1 MAAAYRLKQRGFA
14 VTVFESRNRVGG
26 RMWSIKKGD
35 FLMDVGMSAYLGT
48 YREAIKL
55 IAEVGLGP
63 EMSDLPAIGATMR
76 DGQRHHLDYSRPVA
90 TALSTKLLSW
100 PAKIRAIKLVQDTF
114 RNRASLGYSDYT
126 KLADIDVETV
136 AEYCARTL
144 NDELRHYAA
153 QPLVS
158 GTWVAD
164 DADTS
169 VALLFWTIRN
179 MLAPSVYNLN
189 GGVMALPVELAKHVE
204 VRFETAIDNVADNGA
219 GVDVTGDGRT
229 ERFDGCVI
237 ATTAEPALA
246 MFPQMDANTRGL
258 YETTRYRKLGN
269 ICIGLSRRPADRA
282 TYYLPCPHEDR
293 DTIAVIADH
302 VKAPCRAPEGKGLL
316 TVLLSHEYL
325 ERSVNLAT
333 TTCSITR
340 SIAPGITTPMSRLAT
355 CWNRTWCAGL
365 NRSRQSTRAVS
376 SASPIMLQTP
386 TVRRVFSSRRTSIA
400 FPAATA
406 RWSAVRKPPR
416 DLPLLWDHRR
426 LAVPYF
432 LILAEDR
439 GDGLDDR
446 LAHRQE
452 HIDYWNAQT
461 GVVKVAGAML
471 GGDRPNGSV
480 LLIEAQD
487 EPAARALLERDPFTR
502 EGVFSGQNQVI
513 AMRPAIGDWFPAR

>member
-76 DGQRHHLDYSRPVA
+76 DGQRHHLDYSTPVA

-100 PAKIRAIKLVQDTF
+100 PAKLRAIKLVQDTF

-325 ERSVNLAT
+325 ERSVNLGDDDVLDYAVDRARHYYPDVSPGDVLESNVVCWPESVPT
-333 TTCSITR
+333 IDKGR
-340 SIAPGITTPMSRLAT
+340 FKRIADYAANTDRAARVQFASDLDRIPGCNGAL
-355 CWNRTWCAGL
+355 
-365 NRSRQSTRAVS
+365 VS
-376 SASPIMLQTP
+376 GQE
-386 TVRRVFSSRRTSIA
+386 
-400 FPAATA
+400 AAA
-406 RWSAVRKPPR
+406 
-416 DLPLLWDHRR
+416 R
-426 LAVPYF
+426 LAV
-432 LILAEDR
+432 A
-439 GDGLDDR
+439 
-446 LAHRQE
+446 
-452 HIDYWNAQT
+452 
-461 GVVKVAGAML
+461 V
-471 GGDRPNGSV
+471 GS
-480 LLIEAQD
+480 
-487 EPAARALLERDPFTR
+487 
-502 EGVFSGQNQVI
+502 
-513 AMRPAIGDWFPAR
+513 